1 MAKVRVSDEAFVKAV
16 LACKSYA
23 EVAEATGLTQA
34 SVHTRANK
42 LRKLGVNLPTYER
55 VKKTTDVT
63 ALNALIGG

>member
-1 MAKVRVSDEAFVKAV
+1 MAKVRVSNEDFVKAI
-16 LACKSYA
+16 LAYKSYA
-23 EVAEATGLTQA
+23 EVSAATGLTTA

-55 VKKTTDVT
+55 VKKETDVT